1 MRLPRR
7 KTQSPG
13 HRTMSDR
20 QVAAT
25 EDYREP
31 RRIRTFMIQ
40 RTHSPLAVVGK
51 TIQMLLLLAYALFAL
66 FPLLWMVIMS
76 LKPDSQMLTTT
87 FIFTPTLEN
96 YATVLRSDYTRFFFN
111 NLIVSVSA
119 VLVSLVVGVPAAYA
133 LARFQFK
140 LKEDIA
146 FTILSF
152 RFAPEILVILPLF
165 LIYQRTGLYDTYFGL
180 IWVYQLI
187 TLPLLIWILRGY
199 FEDISP
205 DIEAAAQLDGYSWW
219 QVFLKVLLPLVK
231 PGLVAAG
238 LLCFIFAWNAFTFP
252 LLLSDARAQTSTV
265 VALRFLASDTVHYG
279 QVAAAATISALPE
292 VILALIIQ
300 KHLVRGLS
308 FGAVKG

>member
-1 MRLPRR
+1 
-7 KTQSPG
+7 
-13 HRTMSDR
+13 
-20 QVAAT
+20 
-25 EDYREP
+25 
-31 RRIRTFMIQ
+31 MIQ

-66 FPLLWMVIMS
+66 FPLIWMVIMS

-111 NLIVSVSA
+111 NLIVSVAA

-152 RFAPEILVILPLF
+152 RFAPEILVILPLY
-165 LIYQRTGLYDTYFGL
+165 LIYQRLGLYDTYLGL

-187 TLPLLIWILRGY
+187 TLPLLIWILRGF

-219 QVFLKVLLPLVK
+219 RVFLQVLLPLVK

-252 LLLSDARAQTSTV
+252 LLLSNNVQTSTV
-265 VALRFLASDTVHYG
+265 IALRYLASDTVHYG
-279 QVAAAATISALPE
+279 QVAAAAAISALPE
-292 VILALIIQ
+292 VVLALLIQ

>member
-1 MRLPRR
+1 
-7 KTQSPG
+7 
-13 HRTMSDR
+13 
-20 QVAAT
+20 
-25 EDYREP
+25 
-31 RRIRTFMIQ
+31 
-40 RTHSPLAVVGK
+40 
-51 TIQMLLLLAYALFAL
+51 
-66 FPLLWMVIMS
+66 MS
-76 LKPDSQMLTTT
+76 LKPDSQMFTTT
-87 FIFTPTLEN
+87 FIFSPTMEN
-96 YATVLRSDYTRFFFN
+96 YGAVFLRSDYSHFFFN
-111 NLIVSVSA
+111 NLIISILA
-119 VLVSLVVGVPAAYA
+119 VVLSLIVGVPAAYA

-165 LIYQRTGLYDTYFGL
+165 LIYQKTGLYDTYFGL

-292 VILALIIQ
+292 VILALLIQ